1 MILLALDTS
10 TEACSAALWIDGR
23 VLERFEVAP
32 RKHTELLLPM
42 IDELLLEAELPK
54 DALDAIVFGRGPGSF
69 TGVRL
74 AASVAQGLAFGL
86 GKPVIPLSSLAALAQ
101 AELDEN
107 PGQPIAAMIDARMG
121 EIYLGMYRADEA
133 GLAVAL
139 SPERVLPPEQVNLG
153 ADQDWRAVGS
163 GWQTYGKVLAEQLG
177 DRISGQPQPR
187 YPRAAALLKLAER
200 EALSSRWH
208 TPEQAQ
214 PLYLRDK
221 VALTVSERLEQRQL
235 AKAS

>member
-10 TEACSAALWIDGR
+10 TEACSAALWVNGR

-42 IDELLLEAELPK
+42 IDELLLEAELPR

-107 PGQPIAAMIDARMG
+107 PDQPIAAMIDARMG
-121 EIYLGMYRADEA
+121 EVYLGLYRADED
-133 GLAVAL
+133 GLVVAL
-139 SPERVLPPEQVNLG
+139 KPERVLPPEQVRLDGNLH
-153 ADQDWRAVGS
+153 WRAVGS
-163 GWQTYGKVLAEQLG
+163 GWQTYGELLREQLG
-177 DRISGQPQPR
+177 ERISGQPQPR
-187 YPRAAALLKLAER
+187 YPRAAALLKLAQR
-200 EALSSRWH
+200 EAQSGRWH
-208 TPEQAQ
+208 APEQAQ

-221 VALTVSERLEQRQL
+221 VALTVNERLQQRRL
-235 AKAS
+235 AS